1 MKMTVS
7 KAILNIRF
15 GYGLSL
21 IGEPMT
27 SASSILAD
35 LKIPDNLSK
44 KFISPS
50 FKQRFDL
57 FRQIQKAR
65 KEERQNKAGSK
76 EQNKIL
82 TNKAKLITLNDM
94 RSHLLRATISPN
106 GFRER
111 LVAFWADHFSVSGKN
126 LQLMLAHGSYLNEA
140 IRPNINRRFS
150 DIFKAAITHPAMI
163 LYLDQNSSIGPNS
176 TIGKKRKAGLN
187 ENLAREILELHTMGV
202 GANYT
207 QNDVRQLAKLMTGM
221 SVNKDGFNYNRR
233 AVEPGVKTI
242 LGKKYGSKKPDISD
256 IITFFDDLTIHPQ
269 TANHIAKK
277 LAIHFVSEN
286 PPKSLVSDLEQAFIK
301 SKGDLMVVY
310 KVLLSH
316 AASVSSL
323 GQKIKL
329 PFEYVVSSIRALG
342 LEKDLTKA
350 TPKELKEVHVAMM
363 KMGQDLFR
371 PSGPDGWSEK
381 ANDWIS
387 APTLAARIE
396 WAGGMANKYA
406 QDIDPREQI
415 KKVLGETAS
424 KELIYVVSDAES
436 KWEGVAL
443 LLISPEFNRR

>member
-1 MKMTVS
+1 MTIS

-21 IGEPMT
+21 NGELMT
-27 SASSILAD
+27 SVSNVLAD
-35 LKIPDNLSK
+35 LKAPDNLSK
-44 KFISPS
+44 EFTSLS
-50 FKQRFDL
+50 FKQRFSL
-57 FRQIQKAR
+57 IKQLQKAR
-65 KEERQNKAGSK
+65 KDERQNKTGAK
-76 EQNKIL
+76 EKVGRF
-82 TNKAKLITLNDM
+82 TKKAQLVTVNDM
-94 RSHLLRATISPN
+94 RTHILRATISQN

-111 LVAFWADHFSVSGKN
+111 LVSFWADHFSVSGKN

-176 TIGKKRKAGLN
+176 TIGENRKVGLN
-187 ENLAREILELHTMGV
+187 ENLAREILELHTIGV
-202 GANYT
+202 GASYT

-221 SVNKDGFNYNRR
+221 TIDKDGFSYNKR
-233 AVEPGVKTI
+233 AAEPGTKTI

-277 LAIHFVSEN
+277 LATHFISNN
-286 PPKSLVSDLEQAFIK
+286 PPKNLVSDLEQAFIK

-316 AASVSSL
+316 VASASPL

-342 LEKDLTKA
+342 LGSDLTKA
-350 TPKELKEVHVAMM
+350 TPKELSKIHVAMM
-363 KMGQDLFR
+363 KMGQDMFR

-381 ANDWIS
+381 ASDWIS